1 MNSNLNTNTKN
12 TSSVEQNKRQDK
24 IVICDDDK
32 DIVRAL
38 EIYLSN
44 RDYELLSAYTGREAL
59 DYVKKGDIS
68 LVLLDIMM
76 PEMDGITAMVKIREQ
91 SNVPVILLTAKS
103 EDTDKILGLNIGA
116 DDYVTKPFN
125 PVELQARVKSQL
137 RRYMQ
142 LGGGSVRKEV
152 LTMGGIELD
161 DRTKEVTLDGDKVAL
176 TRTEYDILKLL
187 MENPGKVFS
196 PTQIYTQV
204 WKDNPYGA
212 ENTVAVHIRH
222 LREKIEYNPAE
233 PRYLKAVWGRG
244 YKMGD

>member
-1 MNSNLNTNTKN
+1 MYNIL
-12 TSSVEQNKRQDK
+12 V
-24 IVICDDDK
+24 CDDEK
-32 DIVRAL
+32 DIVSAL
-38 EIYLSN
+38 TIYLTTSG
-44 RDYELLSAYTGREAL
+44 YQVFPAYDGTEAL
-59 DYVKKGDIS
+59 ALLEKEDIH

-76 PEMDGITAMVKIREQ
+76 PQLDGIATMTRLREK

-103 EDTDKILGLNIGA
+103 EDTDKILGLNVGA

-187 MENPGKVFS
+187 MENPALMLG
-196 PTQIYTQV
+196 
-204 WKDNPYGA
+204 
-212 ENTVAVHIRH
+212 
-222 LREKIEYNPAE
+222 
-233 PRYLKAVWGRG
+233 
-244 YKMGD
+244 